1 MKYYTL
7 QEAAITLKIRVR
19 TVREWI
25 KSGKIKA
32 VKAENG
38 WYWKIPES
46 EIERLSG
53 NADED

>member
-1 MKYYTL
+1 MKHYTL
-7 QEAAITLKIRVR
+7 REAAIALGIRVR
-19 TVREWI
+19 TAREWI